1 MDQQSRLDQLLQLLQ
16 LYFKLLLLF
25 LFISLAI
32 GDAPSFAST
41 YGATL
46 SLLNLL
52 SQHLHNLL
60 LTLHILTQHL
70 DMLNRLLK
78 ALMLDQDGSYSG

>member
-1 MDQQSRLDQLLQLLQ
+1 MRDSPPTTLSFCAVSFARSTGSTWNFFHVNQQSRLDQLLQLLQ

-41 YGATL
+41 YGATPA
-46 SLLNLL
+46 S
-52 SQHLHNLL
+52 
-60 LTLHILTQHL
+60 
-70 DMLNRLLK
+70 
-78 ALMLDQDGSYSG
+78 AAGSKPQG